1 MKPVLSRA
9 ATTVRCAIYTRKSS
23 EEGLEQDFN
32 SLDAQREACSAYIL
46 SQASEGWLLSGERY
60 DDGGISGGTLARP
73 ALQRLLADVA
83 GGEIDIIVV
92 YKVDRLT
99 RSLLDFSK
107 LVEAFDAAGTSFVS
121 VTQSF
126 NTTTSMGRLTLNML
140 LSFAQ
145 FEREVTAERIRD
157 KIAASKARG
166 MWMGGTP
173 PLGYAPDGRS
183 LRIVQE
189 HAAIIRHI
197 YARYLALGS
206 VRSLSEELEQRG
218 IRAPVRT
225 TLGGKAFGGVRF
237 SRGNLYSILRCATY
251 VGEIHHQ
258 GRVHAGLHAPIIP
271 RDVWEAVQAKL
282 TDNRQGE
289 QRRGGRAAAS
299 LLAGRV
305 VDARGQPLVATHA
318 ARGKARYRYYVSRD
332 LQTGSSDTG
341 LRIPATELE
350 AAVTRRIAELF
361 ADPVELAAAAQLELT
376 PDSFAAAAAKA
387 DAIAADTPAILKDA
401 TRSIVTSVQIHDGRI
416 DLVCDTAAIAAAL
429 QLPAATT
436 AETITIRSEVR
447 LTRSGRVMRLVHA
460 SGSGVTATA
469 NGSLVR
475 LILKARRWWSILKA
489 GELDVSALAA
499 RENVQAGY
507 VTRVLRLAF
516 LAPAVVEAVLA
527 GNIRAGVDGATL
539 TATGAVPALWTE
551 QVAAVLPKAHRSA

>member
-183 LRIVQE
+183 LRIVEE

-197 YARYLALGS
+197 YTRYLALGS

-258 GRVHAGLHAPIIP
+258 ERVHAGLHAPIIP
-271 RDVWEAVQAKL
+271 RNVWDAVQAKL

-305 VDARGQPLVATHA
+305 VDAQGQPLVATHA
-318 ARGKARYRYYVSRD
+318 ARGKARYRYYVSRH

-387 DAIAADTPAILKDA
+387 DAIASGTPAILKNTA
-401 TRSIVTSVQIHDGRI
+401 RSILTSVQIHDGRI
-416 DLVCDTAAIAAAL
+416 DLVCDAAAIAAVL
-429 QLPAATT
+429 QLAGTTT

-475 LILKARRWWSILKA
+475 LILRARRWWSILKA
-489 GELDVSALAA
+489 GELDVTTLAA
-499 RENVQAGY
+499 SENVQAGY

-516 LAPAVVEAVLA
+516 LAPAVVEAILV
-527 GNIRAGVDGATL
+527 GNIRTGVDGATL
-539 TATGAVPALWTE
+539 TATGAVPALWAE
-551 QVAAVLPKAHRSA
+551 QVAVLLPEQR

>member
-183 LRIVQE
+183 LRIVEE

-197 YARYLALGS
+197 YTRYLALGS
-206 VRSLSEELEQRG
+206 VRSLSEELERTNIG
-218 IRAPVRT
+218 APVRT
-225 TLGGKAFGGVRF
+225 TIGGKAFGGVRF

-332 LQTGSSDTG
+332 LQTGRTDTG

-376 PDSFAAAAAKA
+376 PDSFAAAAARA
-387 DAIAADTPAILKDA
+387 DAIATGAPAILKDA

-416 DLVCDTAAIAAAL
+416 DLVCSTAAIAAVL

-475 LILKARRWWSILKA
+475 LILKARRWWSILKD
-489 GELDVSALAA
+489 GELDVTTLAA

-539 TATGAVPALWTE
+539 TATGAVPALWAE
-551 QVAAVLPKAHRSA
+551 QVAVLLPEQR